1 MNGKKVYFMGIA
13 GTGMASVAGLAKQDG
28 WDVSGSDDNIYPPM
42 STMLEDVG
50 ISVQTPYDESR
61 LAEIKPDLVVVAN
74 VLSKTHK
81 EVAEL
86 LKLGIP
92 YTSFPKFLGENFL
105 AKRHSVVVAGT
116 HGKTTTTSLLT
127 HILKVLGEDP
137 GYMIGGI
144 PKAFKRS
151 FDLGKGMPFVV
162 EGDEYDTAYFD
173 KESKFLHYRAQHLIL
188 NNIEFDHADIFKD
201 LDAIYKMFEKLVAQ
215 IKDPSQIMANIDDPG
230 VVELLKRSGLEDKVT
245 PVAAWGKS
253 KEAPFRV
260 LGTKVLHATA
270 EQQTWEVE
278 MRTRRWGDLKVKT
291 SLSGDYNAA
300 NLCQIMACLDSMM
313 THGII
318 SESKISEIQ
327 AAVLSFQNVKRRLD
341 CLGEVH
347 DIIVMEDF
355 AHHPTAVK
363 LLIQSLKK
371 NFPSRRLLVAFE
383 PRNATSRRNTFEK
396 QYGEV
401 LSLADV
407 SLIGACPEDKRI
419 PEHERMNTSNIA
431 ASIGSSAQAF
441 STNDSLHDW
450 LLNNLLP
457 QDVVV
462 FMSSGSFNGIQHRL
476 VQSLFTKYGKEP
488 PKGVEIRANTI

>member
-1 MNGKKVYFMGIA
+1 MTRKKVYFMGIA

-28 WDVSGSDDNIYPPM
+28 WDVTGSDDNIYPPM

-50 ISVQTPYDESR
+50 IQVRTPYDER
-61 LAEIKPDLVVVAN
+61 HLTQIEPDLVVVAN
-74 VLSKTHK
+74 VLSMNHK
-81 EVAEL
+81 EVTEL
-86 LKLGIP
+86 LRLGIP
-92 YTSFPKFLGENFL
+92 FTSFPEFLGQHFL
-105 AKRHSVVVAGT
+105 DKRHSIVVAGT

-127 HILKVLGEDP
+127 HILKELGEDP

-173 KESKFLHYRAQHLIL
+173 KESKFLHYHPKHLIL

-201 LDAIYKMFEKLVAQ
+201 LDAIYKMFEKLVAKV
-215 IKDPSQIMANIDDPG
+215 KDPSHIIANIDDAG
-230 VVELLKRSGLEDKVT
+230 VIELLKRSGLENKVT

-253 KEAPFRV
+253 QKAPFRV

-278 MRTRRWGDLKVKT
+278 MRTRRWGDLKLKT
-291 SLSGDYNAA
+291 ALSGDYNAA

-313 THGII
+313 THGVI
-318 SESKISEIQ
+318 SEAKVSEIQ
-327 AAVLSFQNVKRRLD
+327 GAVLSFQNVKRRLD
-341 CLGEVH
+341 CLGEVQ

-363 LLIQSLKK
+363 LLIDSLKK

-401 LSLADV
+401 LALADV

-419 PEHERMNTSNIA
+419 PEHERMNTHNIVSA
-431 ASIGSSAQAF
+431 IGASAQAF
-441 STNDSLHDW
+441 SSNEGLHDW
-450 LLNNLLP
+450 LLNHLVP

-476 VQSLFTKYGKEP
+476 VQSLFAKYGKEL